1 MIPQVR
7 DTACPI
13 NLANFMTIIS
23 EVVMRN
29 SNPFTRG
36 IKLIEVY
43 KKYNSNRVV
52 SMNEYTIFLLVS
64 DLCANNAWASQTQ
77 IAKMSGLSPNVVNR
91 NLSTLASYSRANNS
105 LNLIEMD
112 TDPNDRRYR
121 RYKLTNKGLALR
133 TEMLAITQKY

>member
-1 MIPQVR
+1 
-7 DTACPI
+7 
-13 NLANFMTIIS
+13 
-23 EVVMRN
+23 MRN

-112 TDPNDRRYR
+112 IDPNDRRYR

>member
-1 MIPQVR
+1 
-7 DTACPI
+7 
-13 NLANFMTIIS
+13 MTITS
-23 EVVMRN
+23 EFSMRN
-29 SNPFTRG
+29 PNPFTRG

-52 SMNEYTIFLLVS
+52 SMNEYRIFLLVS
-64 DLCANNAWASQTQ
+64 DLCANDAWASQTQ

-91 NLSTLASYSRANNS
+91 NLSTLSSYSRANNS
-105 LNLIEMD
+105 LNLIEID

-133 TEMLAITQKY
+133 TEMLEITQKY